1 MRKISGRAVLAYC
14 IVVVVVLYAP
24 LVPPFVKSTAGAEQQ
39 GGWENYRRLFDD
51 PTISDAVQRSLQ
63 LAVLVGVCAALL
75 ALLAGLSIRRSRFP
89 KTLIVVILLPLFV
102 PAVSA
107 GLSSAMFFKYIGLEP
122 SLLSML
128 LVQVAYCLP
137 FAFLIVITSMST
149 FDQVFIEAAHMS
161 GAGPVRAF
169 LTVELP
175 LIRSGVVGA
184 AVFSV
189 VLSLNETIRTS
200 LVQGPFNTI
209 QTYIWATYLDVGI
222 NPSLYALMSIMIV
235 ATVALIAIA
244 LAFISL
250 RSRRARLSET
260 SAHDRLAAPVPAA
273 PQSREAEL
281 T

>member
-1 MRKISGRAVLAYC
+1 MKSLSGRVVLGYC
-14 IVVVVVLYAP
+14 LVVVVVLYAP
-24 LVPPFVKSTAGAEQQ
+24 LIPPFVKSADDSQGL
-39 GGWENYRRLFDD
+39 GGWDNYRQLLDD
-51 PTISDAVQRSLQ
+51 PTIAEAVRRSLQ
-63 LAVLVGVCAALL
+63 LAVLVGVVSALL
-75 ALLAGLSIRRSRFP
+75 ALLAGLSIRRSRIP
-89 KTLIVVILLPLFV
+89 KTLIVAILMPLFV

-128 LVQVAYCLP
+128 VVQVAYCLP

-149 FDQVFIEAAHMS
+149 FDQVYIEAAHMS

-169 LTVELP
+169 LSVELP

-184 AVFSV
+184 AVFSI

-209 QTYIWATYLDVGI
+209 QTYIWSTYLDVGI

-235 ATVALIAIA
+235 LTVGLIAIA
-244 LAFISL
+244 LVFISL
-250 RSRRARLSET
+250 RNRQVRLK
-260 SAHDRLAAPVPAA
+260 
-273 PQSREAEL
+273 EAGP
-281 T
+281 